1 MLAIKTKY
9 IFSIFYFLFFNS
21 ISAQNYEQLIT
32 EAQDNIQKKNYC
44 ESLNKYNQALKT
56 QEGIA
61 EKNPFVLYTAAVS
74 AGYCGDNNKAISW
87 LSQAEKKGLVNKI
100 EELNYIASDS
110 AFVKLHDL
118 KEWNEIL
125 NNMKLRINEKKIQEK
140 KNNKEWNTSIKE
152 NVFNIKNKK
161 RIDSKPTFALYFTK
175 VKDLEVPYLVY
186 IPQKYNF
193 KTRLKVIVYLH
204 GGVVSLDKFNYD
216 NYQIQQEPIFSVG
229 EDLNAIVVYPFG
241 KKDFG
246 WVNQQKAFDNVFT
259 VVDQVMKNFRID
271 KKNIILGGMSNGG
284 TATFYY
290 ASQKPNVFKGF
301 FAISSNPNVLL
312 DRIKFSNL
320 SQGKKIIT
328 LNSKDDNVYNFKEV
342 ENTYLKNKT
351 IAKDWEFL
359 SIEEGDHGFIYDP
372 QKGKNILE
380 EIIKKAFDN

>member
-1 MLAIKTKY
+1 MGKSKY
-9 IFSIFYFLFFNS
+9 GCLILFFFINS
-21 ISAQNYEQLIT
+21 TIKSQNYEQLLT
-32 EAQDNIQKKNYC
+32 DAQSDIQEKNYC
-44 ESLNKYNQALKT
+44 KAVEAFNLALKT
-56 QEGIA
+56 QEGVA
-61 EKNPFVLYTAAVS
+61 ENNPFVFYTAATS
-74 AGYCGDNNKAISW
+74 AGYCGNNEYAIGW
-87 LSQAEKKGLVNKI
+87 LSQAEKKGLVSKT
-100 EELNYIASDS
+100 EELSYVESDS
-110 AFVKLHDL
+110 AFIKLHAL
-118 KEWNEIL
+118 KEWSEII
-125 NNMKLRINEKKIQEK
+125 NSMKGKINEKKIQEDK
-140 KNNKEWNTSIKE
+140 LNKEWNSSILE
-152 NVFNIKNKK
+152 NVLNIKNKK
-161 RIDSKPTFALYFTK
+161 KLSSKSKFVLYFTK

-186 IPQKYNF
+186 VPQKYNF
-193 KTRLKVIVYLH
+193 KTPLKMIVYLH

-216 NYQIQQEPIFSVG
+216 NFQIQQEPIFSVG

-290 ASQKPNVFKGF
+290 ASQKPNVFKSF

-359 SIEEGDHGFIYDP
+359 SIEEGDHGFIYNP